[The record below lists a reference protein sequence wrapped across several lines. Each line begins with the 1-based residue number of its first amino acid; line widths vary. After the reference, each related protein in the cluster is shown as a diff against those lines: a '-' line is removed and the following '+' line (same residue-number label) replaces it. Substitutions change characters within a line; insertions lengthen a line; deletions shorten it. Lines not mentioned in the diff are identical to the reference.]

1 MGAYPGVGAC
11 PGHYGMVVR
20 FSQVAANSMQ
30 LRMLFVIILDLDVQE
45 TVHSL

>member
-11 PGHYGMVVR
+11 LGHYGMVVR

-30 LRMLFVIILDLDVQE
+30 LLFVIILDLDVQE